1 MDGDGLPN
9 FVSSGF
15 ESDRIDFEDDDVSP
29 EVSLVYRATDNIN
42 LFAAFKTGFKSGGI
56 DTSAL
61 PGVGLAGIGN
71 TAINPETGLTFDEEA
86 TEGLLFDSETVTGGE
101 IGIKSQL
108 LDRALQLNATAYV
121 YVFDDL
127 QVQQFDGV
135 AVQFATFNAGEL
147 TTFGLDVDW
156 TWLTPVNGLSF
167 TGSLAFLD
175 SSFTDTFVDVLGVDL
190 DGRDAALAP
199 DFSGN
204 FAADWF
210 FPISN
215 ALELGLSANV
225 AWAGDQFTGNS
236 SFQIDQDSFATVD
249 ANISLGS
256 TDGRW
261 TASLVATNIGD
272 KQIIVNSGNRPFLP
286 PDGDD
291 NVVTL
296 NRGRQVTL
304 NFGLRF

>member
-1 MDGDGLPN
+1 MDGDGQPN

-15 ESDRIDFEDDDVSP
+15 ESGLIEFEDDDVSP
-29 EVSLVYRATDNIN
+29 EVSLVYQASDTVNV
-42 LFAAFKTGFKSGGI
+42 FAAFKTGFKSGGI

-71 TAINPETGLTFDEEA
+71 TAINPATGNTFDEEA
-86 TEGLLFDSETVTGGE
+86 TSSLLFDSETVTGGE
-101 IGIKSQL
+101 IGIKTQL
-108 LDRALQLNATAYV
+108 LDRALRLNATAYV
-121 YVFDDL
+121 YVFEDL

-135 AVQFATFNAGEL
+135 AIQFATFNAGEL

-156 TWLTPVNGLSF
+156 TWLTPITGLSF
-167 TGSLAFLD
+167 TGALAYLD
-175 SSFTDTFVDVLGVDL
+175 SSFTDTFVDVQGVDL

-199 DFSGN
+199 EFSGN
-204 FAADWF
+204 FAADYYV
-210 FPISN
+210 PLSDG
-215 ALELGLSANV
+215 LELGLSANV
-225 AWAGDQFTGNS
+225 AWAGDQFTGNGS
-236 SFQIDQDSFATVD
+236 VQVSQDSFATVD

-256 TDGRW
+256 RDGRW
-261 TASLVATNIGD
+261 TLAVVATNIGD

-296 NRGRQVTL
+296 NRGRQVSL
-304 NFGLRF
+304 DFGVRF